1 MKIVEIMGGLQL
13 PITNEEADLLKKFDQ
28 SELVTKSNLTE
39 REQLLA
45 NNLVNKN
52 VLYRRHQD
60 GRIEYQKQ
68 TGFRA
73 SSQ

>member
-1 MKIVEIMGGLQL
+1 MKIIEIMGGVQL
-13 PITNEEADLLKKFDQ
+13 PITNEEADLLKKFDE
-28 SELVTKSNLTE
+28 SSLVNKSNLSE

-45 NNLVNKN
+45 NQLVNKN

-68 TGFRA
+68 TGVRA
-73 SSQ
+73 SS